1 MAASNISAFEVGSFF
16 INQYYKVLSETP
28 EYSHRFYN
36 DSSTLTRV
44 DGDDT
49 QTVSTMLDIH
59 SLLTS
64 LNVTKV
70 EVIRLDVQNSWNGG
84 ILLIVSGIVRS
95 RNFYGKRKF
104 TQAFFLAPQDK
115 GFFVMNDVLQFQ
127 DEDVVIQHSVPELPD
142 IPVDSEVHA
151 TNTHLEQTVPNY
163 EFEEE
168 TREYVNSLHIEDDS
182 PIDKYSLPD
191 EQQHE
196 ELEPETVV
204 KEAPAEE
211 ASLIHETAFNHV
223 EESVPAPAPAPVPAP
238 APAPEPAY
246 EPVPEP
252 AEERGKLS
260 YASILQASKGQSSQ
274 SFAPRQPAVR
284 QSVPTPSPQE
294 QRVQATAQQLSSSA
308 SSFVPEAAGA
318 VADDGFGQE
327 VVLTSVYVRSL
338 PLNVTNADLE
348 KEFKNFGKIKS
359 NGVFIRNK
367 KEIGVCFAF
376 VEFEDM
382 SGVHNAIKASPIELL
397 GKQVYIEERRASSTG
412 SSRGGGVAARGRGR
426 GRGGYPTEAS
436 RGRGGAR
443 NPGQG
448 TTYDANNYSSVRG
461 NGFQQRSYQ

>member
-1 MAASNISAFEVGSFF
+1 MAASSISAFEVGSFF
-16 INQYYKVLSETP
+16 INQYYQVLSETP

-36 DSSTLTRV
+36 DSSTMTRV

-64 LNVTKV
+64 LNVSKV
-70 EVIRLDVQNSWNGG
+70 EVTRLDVQNSWNGG

-127 DEDVVIQHSVPELPD
+127 DEDVVNQHPVPELPD

-151 TNTHLEQTVPNY
+151 ANTHLEQTVPNY
-163 EFEEE
+163 ELEEE

-196 ELEPETVV
+196 EFEPETVV
-204 KEAPAEE
+204 KEAPVEDP
-211 ASLIHETAFNHV
+211 SLHESVVNHV
-223 EESVPAPAPAPVPAP
+223 EDPVPVPAHV
-238 APAPEPAY
+238 PAPEPVY
-246 EPVPEP
+246 EHVAEP
-252 AEERGKLS
+252 AEERAKLS

-284 QSVPTPSPQE
+284 QSMPSPSPQE
-294 QRVQATAQQLSSSA
+294 QRVQASVQQLSPSA
-308 SSFVPEAAGA
+308 SSFVPEAAAA
-318 VADDGFGQE
+318 VADDGFAQDVE
-327 VVLTSVYVRSL
+327 LTSVYVRSL

-348 KEFKNFGKIKS
+348 KEFKNFGKIKP

-376 VEFEDM
+376 VEFENM

-412 SSRGGGVAARGRGR
+412 STRGGARGRGR
-426 GRGGYPTEAS
+426 GRGTYQNETS

-443 NPGQG
+443 NPSQG
-448 TTYDANNYSSVRG
+448 TAFDANNYNAVRG
-461 NGFQQRSYQ
+461 NGFQQRTYQ